1 MVRRSRREFISKTG
15 KFAAVTG
22 VSLKYFGEI
31 PEINVAVYEDAGTN
45 ENFAAQFFN
54 KGFQSRLRETFANI
68 GIHVNFEGPLETEFN
83 GINNGKTDDRQKI
96 YHNWYKNA
104 PNKSS
109 FDTVHSKVL
118 ISRTDNHVGSG
129 KAYPHVIPC
138 ECSHSNSAIARVGDA
153 GVSLLP
159 FVVAHEVGHNIGLNH
174 FHANI
179 KRTGSSYKKTIMY
192 STELLKTRY
201 NVFGQPQPDY
211 NELKYS
217 YDETVLEFNDK
228 INPSTTT
235 IRRIS

>member
-1 MVRRSRREFISKTG
+1 MVRISRREFLSKTG
-15 KFAAVTG
+15 KFAAFTG
-22 VSLKYFGEI
+22 VSLKYFGDI

-54 KGFQSRLRETFANI
+54 EDFPSRLQESFANI
-68 GIHVNFEGPLETEFN
+68 GIHVNFDGPLETEFN
-83 GINNGKTDDRQKI
+83 GINDGKPDRRQKI
-96 YHNWYKNA
+96 YHEWHKSE
-104 PNKSS
+104 PDKSS

-118 ISRTDNHVGSG
+118 ISRTDDYIGSG
-129 KAYPHVIPC
+129 KGYPHVIPC
-138 ECSHSNSAIARVGDA
+138 ECSHSNSAIARVGHE
-153 GVSLLP
+153 GFSLLP

-174 FHANI
+174 LHANI

-192 STELLKTRY
+192 SGELVKIGY
-201 NVFGQPQPDY
+201 NVFGQSQPDY